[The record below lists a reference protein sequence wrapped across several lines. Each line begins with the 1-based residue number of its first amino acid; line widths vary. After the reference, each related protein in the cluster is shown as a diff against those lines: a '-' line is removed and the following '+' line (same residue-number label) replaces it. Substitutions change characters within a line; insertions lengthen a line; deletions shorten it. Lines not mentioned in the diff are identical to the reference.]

1 MKSIRE
7 HLALPNPRFVCKA
20 PSGLEEFEVP
30 LANEA
35 GQPASPQQLAL
46 LEQLAGP
53 AFATLRPLYEAFD
66 GLLLH
71 HHGETAGLFVFP
83 IEELAERNDEW
94 RQWFTALDPSELYEF
109 QRSGFAF
116 ATIVASG
123 NYFVAHEGR
132 IYYSGHDDGD
142 DAVWGEN
149 VEAFFQRALS
159 DPAGFLTEAGCYTR
173 YSDGVTDD
181 QLIPERFLHD

>member
-1 MKSIRE
+1 MQSIRE

-20 PSGLEEFEVP
+20 PYEFEEFEVP

-35 GQPASPQQLAL
+35 GQPASLDQLAM
-46 LEQLAGP
+46 LEQLGGP
-53 AFATLRPLYEAFD
+53 AFATLKPLYEAFD

-71 HHGETAGLFVFP
+71 HHGDTVGLFVFP
-83 IEELAERNDEW
+83 IEELAERNGDW
-94 RQWFTALDPSELYEF
+94 RQWLADREPAKLYVF

-132 IYYSGHDDGD
+132 IYYSGHDGGN
-142 DAVWGEN
+142 DAVWGDG
-149 VEAFFQRALS
+149 VEDFFQRALS
-159 DPAGFLTEAGCYTR
+159 DPAGSLTEADCYTR